1 MALTLVYP
9 VVADNNYKKYY
20 FVYRL
25 QQKLQIVFNNWGTK
39 YRNEEITLEEWEDF
53 KRLWYRPRMELV
65 TQQIIYLRGLAKNKT
80 WSIDL
85 NNIFIEDDTE

>member
-25 QQKLQIVFNNWGTK
+25 QQKYQIVFNNLGTK
-39 YRNEEITLEEWEDF
+39 YRNEEITLE
-53 KRLWYRPRMELV
+53 
-65 TQQIIYLRGLAKNKT
+65 
-80 WSIDL
+80 
-85 NNIFIEDDTE
+85 